1 METVIRLLPNPG
13 KSFFLFG
20 PRGTGKSTW
29 VKTVYKDALSI
40 DLLSP
45 EPFRN
50 YSANPERLIEAIE
63 GDHARKTIV
72 LDEIQRVPALLDVV
86 HELIE
91 KKRGYQFVMTG
102 SSPRKLKRHGVN
114 LLAGRAA
121 VRTLHPFMAAELG
134 GSFDFKRALR
144 YGLLPLVWES
154 SDSEDALKAYIAL
167 YLREEIQ
174 IEGLV
179 RNVGNFSRFLEAIS
193 FSHASVFNLSN
204 VARECQVE
212 RKTVEGYV
220 KILEDLLLAFFLPV
234 FSKRAKRQ
242 LSSHNKFYMFDAG
255 VYRFLRPQGHLD
267 HPQEIEGLALE
278 GLVYQHLRAWNA
290 YSGDKNA
297 LSFWRTRS
305 GVEVDFIVYGPDEF
319 RAIEVKNSSRVR
331 DEYLRGLISFKQDYP
346 ECETM
351 FLYRGRERLKK
362 NGVLCLPCEEFL
374 RQLKPGALW
383 RN

>member
-1 METVIRLLPNPG
+1 METVIRFLPDPG

-29 VKTVYKDALSI
+29 ARTAYKDALCI
-40 DLLSP
+40 DLLAP

-50 YSANPERLIEAIE
+50 YSAKPERLIEAIE
-63 GDHARKTIV
+63 GNPDKRSIV

-91 KKRGYQFVMTG
+91 EKRGYQFVMTG
-102 SSPRKLKRHGVN
+102 SSSRKLKRHGVN
-114 LLAGRAA
+114 LLAGRAS

-154 SDSEDALKAYIAL
+154 SDSEDALQAYIAL

-179 RNVGNFSRFLEAIS
+179 RNVGNFSRFLEAMS
-193 FSHASVFNLSN
+193 FSHASVLNLSN

-278 GLVYQHLRAWNA
+278 GLVCQHLRAWNA
-290 YSGDKNA
+290 YSGDKNT

-331 DEYLRGLISFKQDYP
+331 DEDIKGLISFKQDYP
-346 ECETM
+346 ECRTM
-351 FLYRGRERLKK
+351 LLYRGSERLKK

-374 RQLKPGALW
+374 RQLKPGVLP
-383 RN
+383 